1 MTNAS
6 MTSVALEFA
15 HSSFVIWP
23 FVICDSTFD
32 RCMLEPDG

>member
-6 MTSVALEFA
+6 MVNVAQEFA
-15 HSSFVIWP
+15 NSSFVIWS

-32 RCMLEPDG
+32 RCMLEPDA